1 MVVPRLPGAGGWRA
15 RVPKA
20 SLSLVPAV
28 TRLQSPCRGRGG
40 PLSRAKVDAPGRG
53 GSSQRLGQPRRL
65 LAHPG
70 LCYDPRHGGVAV
82 GASKP
87 ASRRPPPR
95 LAVVTLEVI
104 LQSLVSGLLMGGVY
118 ALIAAGLSLIFGLM
132 ELVNFAHG
140 EFLMLAMFIALG
152 SMARALATR
161 PRLLLLDELTGASTS
176 ARSRASSPSSDVSG
190 TRERRSSSS
199 STTRG

>member
-1 MVVPRLPGAGGWRA
+1 MVPCQGQRSTPQGG
-15 RVPKA
+15 
-20 SLSLVPAV
+20 
-28 TRLQSPCRGRGG
+28 
-40 PLSRAKVDAPGRG
+40 G

-95 LAVVTLEVI
+95 SAIVTLEVI

-118 ALIAAGLSLIFGLM
+118 ATVLARLRLAPFTVLRKRLSLSAVEKVM
-132 ELVNFAHG
+132 VVAR
-140 EFLMLAMFIALG
+140 
-152 SMARALATR
+152 RALR
-161 PRLLLLDELTGASTS
+161 PHF
-176 ARSRASSPSSDVSG
+176 V
-190 TRERRSSSS
+190 
-199 STTRG
+199 